1 MAKILTFEI
10 PENEAQQLEV
20 SIDKL
25 ISEMRSSREKMYKD
39 QEEIDFLKA
48 ETRKVAFETQKII
61 AQLKTQWLNAA

>member
-10 PENEAQQLEV
+10 PENEVQQLEV

-25 ISEMRSSREKMYKD
+25 ISEMRASREKMHKD

-48 ETRKVAFETQKII
+48 ETRKVALETQKILD
-61 AQLKTQWLNAA
+61 QLKAQWANAA